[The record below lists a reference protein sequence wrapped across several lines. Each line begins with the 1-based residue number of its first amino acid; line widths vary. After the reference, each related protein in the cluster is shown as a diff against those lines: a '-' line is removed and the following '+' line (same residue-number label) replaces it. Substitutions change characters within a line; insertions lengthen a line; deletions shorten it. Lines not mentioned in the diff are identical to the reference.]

1 MRRIAALLLL
11 PAWAAAHG
19 GTPQVNQIS
28 FPTQLGQRPFA
39 LTDNQG
45 VFAGVAGVGYR
56 WLCEDAVRPSV
67 DMLSVALM
75 GAGERMLVATLDG
88 VLASDDGG
96 CTWAP
101 VEGPLGAHLTAGL
114 WPHPS
119 RPDEVLT
126 VSVRPDGSDDVFR
139 STDGGRTWTGAG
151 LTLTGRTRGLLR
163 APSNAARVYLASGA
177 GAFRSDDAG
186 ATFEAITLGPP
197 ALDVRPAEFDLLAVS
212 PDDADT
218 LFAFVE
224 RFPDTLILR
233 STDAG
238 ATWAQVLAVPDVPKS
253 LVFACAGDAA
263 LLVSPFD
270 GFRRSA
276 DGGKTWAPAPSP
288 VERIGVV
295 EREPETARLWAS
307 TNVFFGGPWVL
318 AYSDDFGRTWT
329 PHFERYQDI
338 DARWTCPAD
347 STTAREC
354 GDFCPGLP
362 PGATCPTPTPDPA
375 HADPPPARRC
385 DGRPPARPPT
395 DDVFAVDGGIAAPP
409 PADGA
414 VGDGAVEPGRPDGT
428 GGCAAATAPSSRPPL
443 ALCLLAWTRWRR
455 RRR

>member
-11 PAWAAAHG
+11 PALAGAHG
-19 GTPQVNQIS
+19 GTPQVNQIT
-28 FPTQLGQRPFA
+28 FPAQLGQRPFA

-75 GAGERMLVATLDG
+75 GAGERMLVGTLDG

-151 LTLTGRTRGLLR
+151 LTLAGRTRGLLR

-197 ALDVRPAEFDLLAVS
+197 ALDVRPAEFDLLAVA

-218 LFAFVE
+218 LFAFAE

-253 LVFACAGDAA
+253 LVFD
-263 LLVSPFD
+263 
-270 GFRRSA
+270 
-276 DGGKTWAPAPSP
+276 
-288 VERIGVV
+288 
-295 EREPETARLWAS
+295 
-307 TNVFFGGPWVL
+307 
-318 AYSDDFGRTWT
+318 
-329 PHFERYQDI
+329 
-338 DARWTCPAD
+338 
-347 STTAREC
+347 
-354 GDFCPGLP
+354 
-362 PGATCPTPTPDPA
+362 
-375 HADPPPARRC
+375 
-385 DGRPPARPPT
+385 
-395 DDVFAVDGGIAAPP
+395 
-409 PADGA
+409 
-414 VGDGAVEPGRPDGT
+414 
-428 GGCAAATAPSSRPPL
+428 
-443 ALCLLAWTRWRR
+443 
-455 RRR
+455 